1 MVCVQSAVT
10 EGSMVIELP
19 VKSMSSV
26 LVKYWVTPCS
36 LATLPVLTICWLVGQ
51 ALTLSP
57 LLLKLNDGDALP
69 LVILDSEN
77 PWATCAMAGAAATST
92 TASIAANIINFFN
105 FSTSSFSPL
114 TVRYYC

>member
-1 MVCVQSAVT
+1 MVWVQSAVT

-26 LVKYWVTPCS
+26 VVKYWVTPCS

-57 LLLKLNDGDALP
+57 LLVKLNDGEALP
-69 LVILDSEN
+69 LVILLSEN
-77 PWATCAMAGAAATST
+77 SWVRGSAIAGTTATT
-92 TASIAANIINFFN
+92 TIASIAANIVNFLIFC
-105 FSTSSFSPL
+105 TP
-114 TVRYYC
+114 